1 MPANKAKPQTQMAFP
16 SPRFHLIEQ
25 SLPLVQWIDS
35 CPESDLDLRGLLAV
49 GCVYL
54 NHKRIQPEQVQDLV
68 LAAQDIVRIHPQPK
82 RYKKPFVH
90 FQDLIREETEEFF
103 VVVKP
108 SGVPVHPTLDN
119 LYENLLS
126 WGKQDL
132 KKDLFITHRL
142 DVGTSGL
149 MVYAKSGAA
158 QARFN
163 GMLRKGLVQ
172 KVYQAES
179 EIREPAGGS
188 LVPKAESM
196 LNPWVHWMKPSYR
209 APKELQA
216 EEFPEGIRCESRPLS
231 LEITKTEFGRK
242 LVVDLELVT
251 GRTHQIRA
259 QMGFLGWP
267 ISGDQLYG
275 SEIKFEGP
283 DQWKLQCIRLQF
295 RVGEG
300 SIQITL

>member
-1 MPANKAKPQTQMAFP
+1 MAFP
-16 SPRFHLIEQ
+16 SPRFHLIEHP
-25 SLPLVQWIDS
+25 LPLVQWIAS
-35 CPESDLDLRGLLAV
+35 SPESDLDLRALLAV
-49 GCVYL
+49 GCIYL
-54 NHKRIQPEQVQDLV
+54 NHKRIHPEQVDGLI
-68 LAAQDIVRIHPQPK
+68 LKSQDIVRIHPQPK
-82 RYKKPFVH
+82 RYKKSFVH
-90 FQDLIREETEEFF
+90 FQDLIREETDEFF
-103 VVVKP
+103 IVAKP

-149 MVYAKSGAA
+149 MVYAKSGSA

-163 GMLRKGLVQ
+163 AMLRKGLVQ

-179 EIREPAGGS
+179 EIRNFETPEPS
-188 LVPKAESM
+188 PHS
-196 LNPWVHWMKPSYR
+196 PWVQWMQPSHR

-216 EEFPEGIRCESRPLS
+216 EEFPQGIRCESRPLN
-231 LEITKTEFGRK
+231 LQVTKTDFGRK

-300 SIQITL
+300 SFQITL